1 MTLKTNITKLN
12 YHHPTHLNTLTMLNI
27 NRPNITNL
35 AQSTL
40 TFMRFKRQSTQ
51 ANQLNAST
59 QKIVNQLSVLSASR
73 KQPQLLKLCN
83 EDLIKHRTI
92 MNAWKLIQRKK
103 FQRQQHQ
110 LDLQYKSIRNAMEDL
125 KQTSPALYEMAN
137 AKSKLKFT
145 TFPIEMRVPTDYP
158 PTKPWVHAYSP
169 KK

>member
-1 MTLKTNITKLN
+1 MF
-12 YHHPTHLNTLTMLNI
+12 NTT
-27 NRPNITNL
+27 RSAITNL
-35 AQSTL
+35 AQVSLTL
-40 TFMRFKRQSTQ
+40 IRFKRQSTT

-103 FQRQQHQ
+103 QQKQHQ

-125 KQTSPALYEMAN
+125 KSTSPALFEMAN

>member
-1 MTLKTNITKLN
+1 MFTKSKASITS
-12 YHHPTHLNTLTMLNI
+12 
-27 NRPNITNL
+27 L
-35 AQSTL
+35 AQGAL
-40 TFMRFKRQSTQ
+40 TFVRFKRQSTG

-92 MNAWKLIQRKK
+92 MNAWKLLQRKK
-103 FQRQQHQ
+103 QQKQQHQ

-125 KQTSPALYEMAN
+125 KQTSPELFEMAN
-137 AKSKLKFT
+137 AKSKLRFT

-158 PTKPWVHAYSP
+158 PTKPWVYAYSS

>member
-1 MTLKTNITKLN
+1 MFSISRSR
-12 YHHPTHLNTLTMLNI
+12 I
-27 NRPNITNL
+27 ANL

-40 TFMRFKRQSTQ
+40 TFMRFKRQSTG

-73 KQPQLLKLCN
+73 KQPQLLRLCN

-92 MNAWKLIQRKK
+92 MNAWKLLQRKK
-103 FQRQQHQ
+103 QQKQQHQ
-110 LDLQYKSIRNAMEDL
+110 LNLQYKSIRNAMEDL
-125 KQTSPALYEMAN
+125 KQTSPALFEMAN
-137 AKSKLKFT
+137 AKTKLKFT

-158 PTKPWVHAYSP
+158 PTKPWVYAYSP